1 MSSWLLM
8 ALSIALNTTEA
19 NSQRPFASLKSSYP
33 AWESL
38 KVANSW
44 SHFTYG
50 KSKQTP
56 CGLGWGNPSCGLSK
70 YGLYGTTQELS
81 ILRPLTSTST
91 GVIFRLR
98 I

>member
-56 CGLGWGNPSCGLSK
+56 CGLGWGNPSCGLAKKDCKSLLK
-70 YGLYGTTQELS
+70 ICRAFQNVV
-81 ILRPLTSTST
+81 PMQ
-91 GVIFRLR
+91 
-98 I
+98 